1 MKEEEGWG
9 REGGRRGRKQ
19 KERRRREKEGGRR
32 SGEGGRKEWGRVG
45 DEGRIGEG
53 GGFPWKWILR
63 LVSFW
68 AVFGLT

>member
-1 MKEEEGWG
+1 MGKRGGKKGKEAEG
-9 REGGRRGRKQ
+9 EA
-19 KERRRREKEGGRR
+19 KEGGRR